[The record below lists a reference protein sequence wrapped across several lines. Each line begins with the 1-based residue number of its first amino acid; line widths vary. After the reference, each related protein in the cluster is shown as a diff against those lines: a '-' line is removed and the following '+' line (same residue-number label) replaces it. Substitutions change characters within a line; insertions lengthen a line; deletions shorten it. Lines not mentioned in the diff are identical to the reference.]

1 MYCGPGHCPFNYR
14 ADDGKQVQLS
24 FVMAH
29 NASMSDFH
37 KFETDLSADWEMKQL
52 ASRFFR
58 SIAGLLRA
66 GRFKAH
72 PVTL

>member
-1 MYCGPGHCPFNYR
+1 
-14 ADDGKQVQLS
+14 
-24 FVMAH
+24 MAH

-37 KFETDLSADWEMKQL
+37 KFETDLWADWEMKQL
-52 ASRFFR
+52 ASLFFQ
-58 SIAGLLRA
+58 SIAGLLGA